1 MIAQFMIEEIEG
13 ILTLLTRRPEQKV
26 LEAIATLPSEDIK
39 AYRDSLARRSLG
51 KKEFSA
57 SRAAG
62 I

>member
-39 AYRDSLARRSLG
+39 AYRDSLVDEWQVLNPN
-51 KKEFSA
+51 KHMLV
-57 SRAAG
+57 
-62 I
+62 ID